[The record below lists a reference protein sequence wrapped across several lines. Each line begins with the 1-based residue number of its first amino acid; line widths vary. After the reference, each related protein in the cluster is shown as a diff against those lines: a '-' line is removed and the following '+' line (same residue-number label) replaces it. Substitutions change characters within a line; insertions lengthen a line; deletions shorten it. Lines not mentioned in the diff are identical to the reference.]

1 MEQLLIN
8 MSALCLSLSSFFF
21 FYSPSVEEEE
31 EDEELMETKPGPE
44 SEQQDEDDNR
54 ETKEGKTS
62 LATKKTPIHLM
73 KPQNKLPI
81 LFLMCVT
88 PFSGQWVDQI
98 GGWGQVSAYQDHGIL
113 GSALIK
119 NLSLD
124 PVRLQSEEEWRSV
137 CTCMHVPVCGS
148 PRKKT

>member
-1 MEQLLIN
+1 
-8 MSALCLSLSSFFF
+8 
-21 FYSPSVEEEE
+21 
-31 EDEELMETKPGPE
+31 
-44 SEQQDEDDNR
+44 
-54 ETKEGKTS
+54 
-62 LATKKTPIHLM
+62 M

-137 CTCMHVPVCGS
+137 CVCVCMCPCVEVLEKRPGS
-148 PRKKT
+148 NTSHDGHIHILNMRDCSKCESNTHR

>member
-1 MEQLLIN
+1 
-8 MSALCLSLSSFFF
+8 
-21 FYSPSVEEEE
+21 
-31 EDEELMETKPGPE
+31 
-44 SEQQDEDDNR
+44 
-54 ETKEGKTS
+54 
-62 LATKKTPIHLM
+62 M

-124 PVRLQSEEEWRSV
+124 PVRLQSEEELGKRVYVYACACV
-137 CTCMHVPVCGS
+137 CKS
-148 PRKKT
+148 

>member
-1 MEQLLIN
+1 
-8 MSALCLSLSSFFF
+8 
-21 FYSPSVEEEE
+21 
-31 EDEELMETKPGPE
+31 
-44 SEQQDEDDNR
+44 
-54 ETKEGKTS
+54 
-62 LATKKTPIHLM
+62 M

-137 CTCMHVPVCGS
+137 CMCMHVPVCGS
-148 PRKKT
+148 PRKKTWFKYKP